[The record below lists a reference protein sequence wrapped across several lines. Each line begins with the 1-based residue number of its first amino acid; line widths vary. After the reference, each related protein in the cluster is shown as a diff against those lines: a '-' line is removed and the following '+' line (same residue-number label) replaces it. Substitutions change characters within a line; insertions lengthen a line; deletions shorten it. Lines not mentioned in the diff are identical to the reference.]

1 MYTESNTIK
10 QSVKDKEQDITWT
23 LELEGE
29 RLTKVINRN
38 SLVIGSDVP
47 YTKDIFK
54 ISKDNHSPVYP
65 LAGDFGS
72 LDTRNLSSSVKD
84 KLNTFC
90 QALGAEGYS
99 GADSVFSRKYI
110 FNYVFFIND
119 FEEGWKKNFSKDIPA
134 PEKRF
139 KKWIYGEPFNGAEII
154 QIPVRFFSD
163 YGTIDMT
170 VFLNA
175 NGNNEFYQI
184 TIDRWQKV

>member
-1 MYTESNTIK
+1 M
-10 QSVKDKEQDITWT
+10 
-23 LELEGE
+23 
-29 RLTKVINRN
+29 
-38 SLVIGSDVP
+38 
-47 YTKDIFK
+47 
-54 ISKDNHSPVYP
+54 
-65 LAGDFGS
+65 
-72 LDTRNLSSSVKD
+72 
-84 KLNTFC
+84 
-90 QALGAEGYS
+90 
-99 GADSVFSRKYI
+99 
-110 FNYVFFIND
+110 FFIND
-119 FEEGWKKNFSKDIPA
+119 FEEGWKKNFSKNIPA